1 MMSLTSFPAPKWQH
15 RWISWCIMALLGFS
29 ISLFGIVPP
38 AFADIPTMAS
48 LGDPA
53 ISLLPLQGTPA
64 AAITQ
69 PPIEVKVSL
78 GTSANEL
85 KFVPNQ
91 LEFIAGNRYNLVL
104 TNPSPQKH
112 YFSSK
117 DFADASWIQA
127 VETDKIE
134 VKGAIHEVELQP
146 GGELEWIF
154 VPMKPGKY
162 ELHCSILGHTEAG
175 MTGEI
180 SIVTQ

>member
-1 MMSLTSFPAPKWQH
+1 MSLHSLLAPKWQY
-15 RWISWCIMALLGFS
+15 RWINWCLMALLSFS
-29 ISLFGIVPP
+29 ISLLSIVAP
-38 AFADIPTMAS
+38 ARADIP
-48 LGDPA
+48 A
-53 ISLLPLQGTPA
+53 ISQPA
-64 AAITQ
+64 
-69 PPIEVKVSL
+69 IEVKVSL
-78 GTSANEL
+78 GNSTNEL

-112 YFSSK
+112 YFTSK
-117 DFADASWIQA
+117 DFADAIWTQA

-154 VPMKPGKY
+154 IPIKPGKY
-162 ELHCSILGHTEAG
+162 ELHCAIVGHTEAG

-180 SIVTQ
+180 SIVTQQL

>member
-1 MMSLTSFPAPKWQH
+1 
-15 RWISWCIMALLGFS
+15 MALLSFS
-29 ISLFGIVPP
+29 ISLLSIVAP
-38 AFADIPTMAS
+38 ARADIP
-48 LGDPA
+48 A
-53 ISLLPLQGTPA
+53 ISQPA
-64 AAITQ
+64 
-69 PPIEVKVSL
+69 IEVKVSL
-78 GTSANEL
+78 GNSTNEL

-112 YFSSK
+112 YFTSK
-117 DFADASWIQA
+117 DFADAIWTQA

-154 VPMKPGKY
+154 IPIKPGKY
-162 ELHCSILGHTEAG
+162 ELHCAIVGHTEAG

-180 SIVTQ
+180 SIVTQQL